1 MPRLEPVT
9 IAVRFDILSFLYLVS
24 LVQAWTQSHSLVAC
38 QEVGLPLLGYTGGH
52 REQETSHTSRN
63 SLQTVV
69 GVNHNPKLLA
79 SEG

>member
-24 LVQAWTQSHSLVAC
+24 LVQTWTQSHSLVAY
-38 QEVGLPLLGYTGGH
+38 QEVRLPLLGHTEGH
-52 REQETSHTSRN
+52 GEQETSRTSWN

-69 GVNHNPKLLA
+69 G
-79 SEG
+79 

>member
-9 IAVRFDILSFLYLVS
+9 IAVRFDMLSLLYLVS
-24 LVQAWTQSHSLVAC
+24 LVQAWTQSHSLVAY
-38 QEVGLPLLGYTGGH
+38 QEVRLPLLGYTEGH

-69 GVNHNPKLLA
+69 GVNHNPSCLPLR
-79 SEG
+79 G